1 VSSRRPQLLVAAS
14 EEFLDLG
21 DSWPLLRE
29 ALAREGLQP
38 SVVLWTD
45 PTVDW
50 ARADLVLAMF
60 AWGYVAHRREF
71 VAWAYA
77 VEAQT
82 RLVNS
87 APVLEWGSDKTYLRD
102 LAAEGVP
109 IVPTEWV
116 PPGGQWLSPSN
127 DYVVKPSVASGGMGA
142 ARYVDQ
148 VVEIPDRHIRR
159 LHADG
164 QTVMI
169 QPYQAI
175 IDAEGETALIFLS
188 GHYSHAIHKRA
199 LLRADV
205 GVTERL
211 WEQEVISAGEP
222 RQDQHLLAER
232 VVDAVARLVG
242 PTTYAR
248 VDVVDSPEGSPLV
261 LEVEVVEPSLFLIHC
276 PEAARH
282 IASTLRYLCG

>member
-1 VSSRRPQLLVAAS
+1 VVATS
-14 EEFLDLG
+14 EEFLDLD

-29 ALAREGLQP
+29 ALTAKGMES
-38 SVVLWTD
+38 SVVAWTD

-60 AWGYVAHRREF
+60 AWGYVSHRRPF
-71 VAWAYA
+71 VAWAYE

-87 APVLEWGSDKTYLRD
+87 AAVLEWGSDKKYLMD

-109 IVPTEWV
+109 IVPTQWV
-116 PPGGQWLSPSN
+116 PPGGQWQSPSD
-127 DYVVKPSVASGGMGA
+127 DYVIKPSVASGGMGA

-148 VVEIPDRHIRR
+148 DATQADRHIRG

-164 QTVMI
+164 QLVMV
-169 QPYQAI
+169 QPYQAT

-188 GHYSHAIHKRA
+188 GTYSHAIHKEA

-211 WEQEVISAGEP
+211 WEQQVISAARPRRDQQLLGETVM
-222 RQDQHLLAER
+222 A
-232 VVDAVARLVG
+232 AVARMVG

-248 VDVVDSPEGSPLV
+248 VDVVDGPGGMPLV
-261 LEVEVVEPSLFLIHC
+261 LEVEVVEPSLFLNHW
-276 PEAARH
+276 PDAAPQL
-282 IASTLRYLCG
+282 ASQLRSLGR